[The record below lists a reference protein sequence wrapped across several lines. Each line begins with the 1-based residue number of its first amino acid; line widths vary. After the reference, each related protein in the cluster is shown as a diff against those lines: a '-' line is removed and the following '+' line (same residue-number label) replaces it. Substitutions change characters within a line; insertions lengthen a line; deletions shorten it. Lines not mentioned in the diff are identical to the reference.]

1 MDLSQCSLLGDTY
14 KETKLNYY
22 VFSMHFVYIMCYLIY
37 ITYISIIIIPS
48 LLSNDLI
55 LYYYFILTGMC
66 RMNLGTKESP
76 VSLLSYE
83 VSLNIPRNSLK
94 IEVLALFVEFD
105 LVH

>member
-1 MDLSQCSLLGDTY
+1 MLGDTY

-22 VFSMHFVYIMCYLIY
+22 AFSMHFVYIMCYLIY

-48 LLSNDLI
+48 LLSSDLI
-55 LYYYFILTGMC
+55 LYYYYNSILTGMC
-66 RMNLGTKESP
+66 RMNLGTEESP